1 MDRSTRLSIT
11 LLITLLLPLQANAHS
26 KWFSQWQHNLEPATL
41 GHLTQWSWLA
51 LVAVAL
57 LAVFISACLWHSLPQ
72 GLGHRLATLTGQLQ
86 NQTYHRILAITAVMS
101 IALCWR
107 DGVILTP
114 ELAYDSVLVSLV
126 QFGIITLGLLP
137 QYRILLPLLLLSLY
151 LIGISSVGPLHML
164 DYAHCLGIALCLWH
178 WRTATDDRK
187 IQEGLRILQLTTGF
201 SLCWLGMEKVIHPQW
216 SLEVLALKP
225 WLSMGLP
232 ENFFVKSAALVEFTI
247 GFFLL
252 TGQWTR
258 LSALVLSL
266 LMAFTATLFGI
277 QEILGHLPIHA
288 VLLVLI
294 IAPVRRSAEPV
305 NAVSPPLIATA
316 GRYTLLYLI
325 VMATLGGAYYGFALQ
340 TCSAEGHCAQLA

>member
-1 MDRSTRLSIT
+1 MDRSTPLSIT
-11 LLITLLLPLQANAHS
+11 LLITLSLPLQANAHS
-26 KWFSQWQHNLEPATL
+26 KWFSRWQDNLEPATVGYL
-41 GHLTQWSWLA
+41 AQWSWLA
-51 LVAVAL
+51 LVVFAL
-57 LAVFISACLWHSLPQ
+57 LAVFLSVCLWHSLPH
-72 GLGHRLATLTGQLQ
+72 GLGPRLTTLTDRVQ
-86 NQTYHRILAITAVMS
+86 NQSYYRILAIAAVMS

-114 ELAYDSVLVSLV
+114 ELAHDSVLVSLI
-126 QFGIITLGLLP
+126 QFGLITLGLLP
-137 QYRILLPLLLLSLY
+137 QYRVLLPLLLASLY
-151 LIGISSVGPLHML
+151 VVGAANVGPLHML

-178 WRTATDDRK
+178 WRASTGDRK
-187 IQEGLRILQLTTGF
+187 IQEGLRILQITTGF

-232 ENFFVKSAALVEFTI
+232 ESFFVKSAALVEFTI

-252 TGQWTR
+252 TGLWTR
-258 LSALVLSL
+258 LSALILSL

-294 IAPVRRSAEPV
+294 IAPVQPPAELASA
-305 NAVSPPLIATA
+305 ARPPLIATA
-316 GRYTLLYLI
+316 GRYTALYLL
-325 VMATLGGAYYGFALQ
+325 VMATLGGVYYGFALQ
-340 TCSAEGHCAQLA
+340 ACSAQGHCAPAA